1 MAQGSAGAALQATA
15 EALQQATALQA
26 TAALPP
32 GFRMLPPGPSSALAE
47 GDDMVMVPRSLLK
60 RMVDGVERA
69 SKAAGFAVTIASSA
83 RNGFEEERV
92 RLADVASELRE
103 IANRGRI
110 V

>member
-1 MAQGSAGAALQATA
+1 MDSGGGGLPGLRLLAGQPSAA
-15 EALQQATALQA
+15 
-26 TAALPP
+26 
-32 GFRMLPPGPSSALAE
+32 MVE
-47 GDDMVMVPRSLLK
+47 GEDMVMVPRSLLK

-92 RLADVASELRE
+92 RLSDVASELRE